1 MMILG
6 LSLNTLLA
14 QAADED
20 TKPKPPPALP
30 DSVKKYDKNGDGKI
44 DKEEQ
49 AAMQK
54 DRQAEFL
61 KKYDKNGDGKIDEA
75 ERQAIQEERKKERA
89 EIIKKR
95 QAELGK
101 EPQKKIEEKK

>member
-1 MMILG
+1 MKTTLMMILG

-20 TKPKPPPALP
+20 TKPKPTPPPALP
-30 DSVKKYDKNGDGKI
+30 ESV
-44 DKEEQ
+44 
-49 AAMQK
+49 
-54 DRQAEFL
+54 

-75 ERQAIQEERKKERA
+75 ERQAIMEERKKERE

>member
-1 MMILG
+1 MILG
-6 LSLNTLLA
+6 LSLNTLLT

-20 TKPKPPPALP
+20 TKPTPTPALP
-30 DSVKKYDKNGDGKI
+30 ESVKKYDKNGDGKI

-54 DRQAEFL
+54 ARQAEYL

-75 ERQAIQEERKKERA
+75 ERQAIIEERKKER
-89 EIIKKR
+89 EEVIKKR